1 MNWGWLCLVTKN
13 KQMENL
19 VIEKQI
25 AFYSMEYSDAM
36 SIEKLK
42 INITPTD
49 VANIK
54 KAMELVKENSFITS
68 INVDLNGHVEYLDDE
83 NVEVENW
90 RVDVE
95 RFVVYSNSVYYYAQ
109 NKWHSGDQI
118 ESEEIDCEE
127 LGIDVTA

>member
-1 MNWGWLCLVTKN
+1 
-13 KQMENL
+13 MENL

-25 AFYSMEYSDAM
+25 AFFSQDFSDAM
-36 SIEKLK
+36 SIETLK
-42 INITPTD
+42 INVTPTD

-54 KAMELVKENSFITS
+54 KAMDFVKKNDFVSS
-68 INVDLNGHVEYLDDE
+68 IHVDLNGHVDYLDEDGD
-83 NVEVENW
+83 EVENW

-118 ESEEIDCEE
+118 ESEAIECDE
-127 LGIDVTA
+127 LGIVVY